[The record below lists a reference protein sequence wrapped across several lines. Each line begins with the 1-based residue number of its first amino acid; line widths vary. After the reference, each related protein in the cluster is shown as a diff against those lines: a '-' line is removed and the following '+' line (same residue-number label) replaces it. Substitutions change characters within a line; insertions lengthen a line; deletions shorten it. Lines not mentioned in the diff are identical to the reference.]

1 MQHPPTA
8 TQRFFRLSL
17 GENMTIQKSNR
28 NSKGIQNFKSATNN
42 TLRTS
47 GLIATKG
54 IEKTAKWLVTD
65 QTRAT
70 QRASMMK
77 LEQSAKYSLASMALS
92 NRRLERISN
101 SVHQLINT
109 SVGNSTF
116 EVAVGWLIDH
126 AFYVWSLLW
135 GIIWSIV
142 SDLLMTIFSALLIIL
157 FNVIFFYTIFW
168 LLFL

>member
-1 MQHPPTA
+1 MVKQNA
-8 TQRFFRLSL
+8 
-17 GENMTIQKSNR
+17 NR
-28 NSKGIQNFKSATNN
+28 NSKSMPNLKSATIS
-42 TLRTS
+42 TLRTTDY
-47 GLIATKG
+47 IATKG

-142 SDLLMTIFSALLIIL
+142 SDLLMTIFSVLLVIM
-157 FNVIFFYTIFW
+157 FNFVFFYTLFW